1 MSLLLVWTKEPI
13 QDMGLETIMRFGKH
27 SLGIIIM
34 IVMLLSLSG
43 CDVLTQS
50 DSPALKASGVVEIME
65 ISISTEIGGRVS
77 EVFVEEGS
85 EVTVGDTLFS
95 IDDEEL
101 QLQRKQ
107 VVVNGEAA
115 IVGAELAVLQAR
127 QALKELNENWPIQA
141 AQYQVELAQARDAL
155 KDANYYQTVRQ
166 EGNRASSNTINA
178 AEANLILA
186 NEEVDRAEQA
196 YDHASGE
203 GSKALALS
211 NLSAAKQHRDS
222 IQRNLNWYFGTPTEI
237 EQAMLNADVALAEAR
252 VNEASQEFEK
262 WKDGPDPDAVA
273 LARAN
278 VTNAE
283 ALLELAE
290 VQSESQLRSIDLML
304 ENAIIKAPVDAVV
317 LTHSVERGEVIV
329 PGVAVMTLGNMERMT
344 ITVYLAENQYGQ
356 VSVGDIASVTADSF
370 PGEAFDAEVVRIADE
385 AEYTPRNVQTEEER
399 QTTVYAVE
407 LRVDDPAG
415 KLKPGM
421 PADVVFS
428 LEETS

>member
-1 MSLLLVWTKEPI
+1 
-13 QDMGLETIMRFGKH
+13 MRFGKH

-77 EVFVEEGS
+77 DVFVEEGS

-115 IVGAELAVLQAR
+115 VVGAELAVLQAR

-203 GSKALALS
+203 ASKALALS

-237 EQAMLNADVALAEAR
+237 EQAMLDADVALAEAR